1 MTSRINRLGG
11 SVATRF
17 RRRALQVWESHG
29 GGFYGFVA
37 LLTFL
42 YLETLDLAGDLAG
55 ITLDTLG
62 IGWVLQFLIGNLV
75 DAVRIAIQAALWP
88 LAWLDRFGIGL
99 ESGALLL
106 LAYGAYRLVRPTVL
120 RLLREPGPEPDT
132 APPEPDGGG

>member
-1 MTSRINRLGG
+1 MSGINRFGAD
-11 SVATRF
+11 VATRL

-42 YLETLDLAGDLAG
+42 YLETVDLAGDLAG
-55 ITLDTLG
+55 IDLDTLG

-75 DAVRIAIQAALWP
+75 DAVMIAVQAALWP
-88 LAWLDRFGIGL
+88 MAWLGRFGIGL

-106 LAYGAYRLVRPTVL
+106 LAYGVYRVARPAVL
-120 RLLREPGPEPDT
+120 RLLREPGPEQDA